1 MVASETTL
9 SDSLVRQVMQRLR
22 DAGLVA
28 ESPRRGV
35 AESPAAA
42 RTALREHMPACGARE
57 GRVELVELGTDADL
71 ASGYVPT
78 GTAWRA
84 VLTTNGRVLLYAVRP
99 VTLTRRERQVAE
111 LAAAGMTSKQ
121 IARQLCIAKRT
132 VDAHLQAA
140 YAKTGTGTRIRLAN
154 WLRA

>member
-1 MVASETTL
+1 MNEAAPQAADTGTAPDGFGTLTAGMVRETF
-9 SDSLVRQVMQRLR
+9 DHW
-22 DAGLVA
+22 
-28 ESPRRGV
+28 
-35 AESPAAA
+35 
-42 RTALREHMPACGARE
+42 LREHMPACGARE
-57 GRVELVELGTDADL
+57 GRVELVVLGTDTDL
-71 ASGYVPT
+71 ASRYVPT

-84 VLTTNGRVLLYAVRP
+84 VLTSNGRVLLYPVRP

-111 LAAAGMTSKQ
+111 LVAAGMTSKQ
-121 IARQLCIAKRT
+121 IARQLCIARRT

>member
-1 MVASETTL
+1 VARRHDGGGAVTL
-9 SDSLVRQVMQRLR
+9 CTWEAL
-22 DAGLVA
+22 APGTA
-28 ESPRRGV
+28 RGV

-42 RTALREHMPACGARE
+42 RAALRGHMTACGARE

-84 VLTTNGRVLLYAVRP
+84 ILTTSGRVLLYPVRP
-99 VTLTRRERQVAE
+99 AAPTRRERQVAE

-132 VDAHLQAA
+132 VDAHLRAA
-140 YAKTGTGTRIRLAN
+140 YAKTGTGTRVRLAN

>member
-1 MVASETTL
+1 MARRHDGDSAVTL
-9 SDSLVRQVMQRLR
+9 CTWEAL
-22 DAGLVA
+22 G
-28 ESPRRGV
+28 PGTPRGV

-42 RTALREHMPACGARE
+42 RTALRKHMPACGARE

-84 VLTTNGRVLLYAVRP
+84 VLTTNGRVLLYPVRP
-99 VTLTRRERQVAE
+99 AALTRRERQVAE
-111 LAAAGMTSKQ
+111 LAAVGMTSKQ

-140 YAKTGTGTRIRLAN
+140 YAKTDTGTRIRLAN